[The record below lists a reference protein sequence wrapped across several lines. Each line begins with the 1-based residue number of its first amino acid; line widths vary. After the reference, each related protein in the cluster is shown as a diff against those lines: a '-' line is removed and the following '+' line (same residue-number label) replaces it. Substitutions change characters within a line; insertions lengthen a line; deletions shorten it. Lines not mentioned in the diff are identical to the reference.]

1 MSISRRFVPSLQ
13 ELRALDAVVRHK
25 SISAA
30 ARELN
35 VSQPTI
41 SYHIKQLEEKWE
53 TKLFRS
59 KGRGLEQTE
68 LVEDILSEVSSI
80 NQSIEN
86 LSYMLA
92 SQTAQKPLAVS
103 IAPSLASIMLV
114 PRLERF
120 QEAHPNIPIRIS
132 ATNRY
137 VKFSEE
143 KIDLAL
149 RLLPKPDDDLAPS
162 LLLPKPNERMRVV
175 CSPYYLRKLTG
186 TDLAPRSANLSLLE
200 NADFIHED
208 EAFHWQKY
216 LTSFWPDYTSSMTQ
230 KLIFNN
236 ADMILQSA
244 IAGRGLAILRDL
256 YVFDALAKGDLVE
269 PFAPTLACQRAFQFV
284 LPDNAMPTQA
294 AWNFIGWL
302 CEEIKAMDG
311 TTG

>member
-13 ELRALDAVVRHK
+13 ELRALDAVARHK

-80 NQSIEN
+80 NQSIET

-92 SQTAQKPLAVS
+92 SQTAQKPLAVG

-120 QEAHPNIPIRIS
+120 QEVYPNVPIRIS

-149 RLLPKPDDDLAPS
+149 RLLPKPDDDLPPS

-175 CSPYYLRKLTG
+175 CSPDYLRKLAG
-186 TDLAPRSANLSLLE
+186 SDLASRSADLSLLE
-200 NADFIHED
+200 SADFIHED

-216 LTSFWPDYTSSMTQ
+216 LTSFWPDYSGSMTQ

-244 IAGRGLAILRDL
+244 IAGRGLAIMRDL
-256 YVFDALAKGDLVE
+256 YVFDALERGDLIE

-294 AWNFIGWL
+294 AWSFIGWL
-302 CEEIKAMDG
+302 SEEIRAMDD
-311 TTG
+311 TTE

>member
-13 ELRALDAVVRHK
+13 ELRALDAVARHK

-80 NQSIEN
+80 NQSIET

-120 QEAHPNIPIRIS
+120 QEAYPNVPIRIS

-149 RLLPKPDDDLAPS
+149 RLLPKADDDLPPS

-175 CSPYYLRKLTG
+175 CSPGYLRKLVEG
-186 TDLAPRSANLSLLE
+186 DLAPRSADLSLLE

-216 LTSFWPDYTSSMTQ
+216 LTSFWPDYSGSMTQ

-244 IAGRGLAILRDL
+244 IAGRGLAIMRDL
-256 YVFDALAKGDLVE
+256 YVFDALASGDLIE

-294 AWNFIGWL
+294 AWSFIGWL
-302 CEEIKAMDG
+302 SEEIRAMDD
-311 TTG
+311 TTK